1 MARSGDGDPRTPG
14 RARDAP
20 GHGARARRQLR
31 GVRLLPVQGF
41 GKVLDRELYF
51 RARHDEW
58 SFDVADEAGRFPSDG
73 FRGPGTFFRAGP
85 CPNASWMPHAEA
97 VKIIL
102 RCLADYTG
110 VTIHIGALPFPKS
123 P

>member
-1 MARSGDGDPRTPG
+1 MEIRRHPDGLEMFLVTAPEL
-14 RARDAP
+14 DASFEI
-20 GHGARARRQLR
+20 GGCA
-31 GVRLLPVQGF
+31 PVQGQ

-51 RARHDEW
+51 RARHDDW
-58 SFDVADEAGRFPSDG
+58 SFEIATQAGQFPSDG
-73 FRGPGTFFRAGP
+73 FKGPGTFYREGAY
-85 CPNASWMPHAEA
+85 PNASWMPLTEA

-123 P
+123 PS

>member
-1 MARSGDGDPRTPG
+1 MEIRGHPDGLEMLLVTAPEL
-14 RARDAP
+14 DASFEVA
-20 GHGARARRQLR
+20 GCS
-31 GVRLLPVQGF
+31 PVQGY

-58 SFDVADEAGRFPSDG
+58 SFDVADDAGRFPSDG

-85 CPNASWMPHAEA
+85 YPNASWMPHAEA

-110 VTIHIGALPFPKS
+110 VAIHIGALPFPKS